1 MHPFFRIMDIQ
12 MFEQIVAKNGLEWPK
27 VSSFIRSCSTMLK
40 ELRDNLLQ
48 KTLKN
53 DQNFYNDFI
62 LASL

>member
-1 MHPFFRIMDIQ
+1 

-27 VSSFIRSCSTMLK
+27 FSSFIRSYSTMLK

-53 DQNFYNDFI
+53 GQRFYNDFI

>member
-1 MHPFFRIMDIQ
+1 

-27 VSSFIRSCSTMLK
+27 FSSFIRSCSTMLK

-53 DQNFYNDFI
+53 DQKFYNDFI